1 MKVKRLI
8 LSFFILLST
17 VSLSA
22 LNDVNIIDIVMLI
35 NDNKYTK
42 AKPLAQK
49 LVKQQPDNDA
59 ARYYLGQCHWAEGD
73 YEKAMNCFREAI
85 NLDPKNDAYYLILY
99 NALSAFKGFED
110 QTDSLALEMINRF
123 PSKYNTPYTL
133 ALLGESEMNN
143 SKDSL
148 AQVHLQQ
155 ALSIDPDYAPA
166 AFALAELYRT
176 QGNMSAYF
184 ITIPTYLTSNYYPT
198 EDKTKYLWEVLRM
211 ADGQSWR
218 IYGRRLDALVD
229 TLLVTYPKDSLCI
242 KLAGEW
248 DIYTGRPE
256 AASEH
261 FSTLCREYPDYA
273 AGWIYRFY
281 LTESDEERIAIGEEA
296 LLHLTKKEDKISI
309 YNDLASVY
317 YKTGEKAKSY
327 KYFEKALRLNPSDAG
342 VLNNYAYNLSLDRK
356 NLKKAEKMSRKSL
369 EAEPDNASFLDTY
382 GYILYLRKD
391 YENAKVYL
399 KKAIVHGGNNNKDV
413 LYHYALVLEALGE
426 KELADFYMNKSQK

>member
-59 ARYYLGQCHWAEGD
+59 AWYYLGQCHWAEGD

-155 ALSIDPDYAPA
+155 ALSIDPGYAPA

-256 AASEH
+256 AATIVCVMSGCGVNGCTAKTASALMFLIIARSVEKTSDFILLPKTKMPLH
-261 FSTLCREYPDYA
+261 SLITSGTFIIDFLKVPSN
-273 AGWIYRFY
+273 
-281 LTESDEERIAIGEEA
+281 ESGNCFIAI
-296 LLHLTKKEDKISI
+296 LLS
-309 YNDLASVY
+309 
-317 YKTGEKAKSY
+317 
-327 KYFEKALRLNPSDAG
+327 
-342 VLNNYAYNLSLDRK
+342 
-356 NLKKAEKMSRKSL
+356 
-369 EAEPDNASFLDTY
+369 
-382 GYILYLRKD
+382 
-391 YENAKVYL
+391 
-399 KKAIVHGGNNNKDV
+399 
-413 LYHYALVLEALGE
+413 
-426 KELADFYMNKSQK
+426 

>member
-59 ARYYLGQCHWAEGD
+59 AWYYLGQCHWAEGD

-155 ALSIDPDYAPA
+155 ALSIDPGYAPA

-184 ITIPTYLTSNYYPT
+184 ITIPTYLTSNY
-198 EDKTKYLWEVLRM
+198 
-211 ADGQSWR
+211 
-218 IYGRRLDALVD
+218 
-229 TLLVTYPKDSLCI
+229 
-242 KLAGEW
+242 
-248 DIYTGRPE
+248 
-256 AASEH
+256 
-261 FSTLCREYPDYA
+261 
-273 AGWIYRFY
+273 
-281 LTESDEERIAIGEEA
+281 
-296 LLHLTKKEDKISI
+296 
-309 YNDLASVY
+309 
-317 YKTGEKAKSY
+317 
-327 KYFEKALRLNPSDAG
+327 
-342 VLNNYAYNLSLDRK
+342 
-356 NLKKAEKMSRKSL
+356 
-369 EAEPDNASFLDTY
+369 
-382 GYILYLRKD
+382 
-391 YENAKVYL
+391 
-399 KKAIVHGGNNNKDV
+399 
-413 LYHYALVLEALGE
+413 
-426 KELADFYMNKSQK
+426 